1 MPFARTNGLKKAL
14 IYVGETV
21 SNVKW
26 YLVRRWLYWLVAAG
40 IPLAI
45 YVGVLD
51 PEVAPLIL
59 PIVLAALNANP
70 AAVPGEPDG
79 E

>member
-1 MPFARTNGLKKAL
+1 M
-14 IYVGETV
+14 
-21 SNVKW
+21 SNIKW
-26 YLVRRWLYWLVAAG
+26 YLVRRWLYWTVAAG

-45 YVGVLD
+45 WAGWLD
-51 PEVAPLIL
+51 AEVAPLIL
-59 PIVLAALNANP
+59 PIVLAAFNTRP